1 MLIHDYDDNS
11 FFSAKLAVGLLSG
24 KYSSVAE
31 NSLDTESTG
40 ISPAMFKNLIGKNHP
55 DFSTKQQ
62 QDAQEFFLHLVNV
75 IEKHSRNQPNP
86 ANALKFSV
94 EDRVECC
101 SSGKGTTIFILFLL
115 SSQFSSTVDISVK
128 YTAREEWCL
137 PLPIPLHLA
146 TNISEVREYE
156 ARLAEAESK
165 GQKL

>member
-1 MLIHDYDDNS
+1 
-11 FFSAKLAVGLLSG
+11 
-24 KYSSVAE
+24 
-31 NSLDTESTG
+31 
-40 ISPAMFKNLIGKNHP
+40 MFKNLIGKNHP

-75 IEKHSRNQPNP
+75 IEKNSRNQPNP
-86 ANALKFSV
+86 ADALKFRV

-101 SSGKGTTIFILFLL
+101 SSGK
-115 SSQFSSTVDISVK
+115 VK

-146 TNISEVREYE
+146 TNIAEVREYE

>member
-1 MLIHDYDDNS
+1 MN
-11 FFSAKLAVGLLSG
+11 G

-31 NSLDTESTG
+31 NSLDTETTG

-86 ANALKFSV
+86 ADALKFRV

-101 SSGKGTTIFILFLL
+101 SSGK
-115 SSQFSSTVDISVK
+115 VK